1 MRRGLRTPLHLAPL
15 VRRSARHHGTVL
27 AELNITPLLDLVFVL
42 LIIFMITTPLLEQQ
56 LPVDLPKS
64 SQAASSNLPDPKS
77 IVPLTI
83 HKDGT
88 VLIGQ
93 ESVDLDRLAGA
104 LARRKNAD
112 PELVVSLRA
121 DSAVPYE
128 TIFRALEAVRSA
140 GARLDL
146 ANLPDR
152 PR

>member
-1 MRRGLRTPLHLAPL
+1 MRRSSRN
-15 VRRSARHHGTVL
+15 HHGTVL

-83 HKDGT
+83 HKDGS
-88 VLIGQ
+88 VLVGQ
-93 ESVDLDRLAGA
+93 ESVDLARLPGV

-128 TIFRALEAVRSA
+128 TVFRALEAVRSA

-146 ANLPDR
+146 ANLPDQ

>member
-1 MRRGLRTPLHLAPL
+1 MRRFSSRG
-15 VRRSARHHGTVL
+15 HGTVL

-88 VLIGQ
+88 VLLGQ
-93 ESVDLDRLAGA
+93 EAVALNQLSGA
-104 LARRKNAD
+104 LHRRKAAD
-112 PELVVSLRA
+112 PELVARDGSPFRLSSLHGRKVLLVA
-121 DSAVPYE
+121 WSSY
-128 TIFRALEAVRSA
+128 
-140 GARLDL
+140 
-146 ANLPDR
+146 
-152 PR
+152 